1 MKLLFVLGICL
12 ILCIQISHQLPFG
25 GGTKDRK
32 YPGRYGN
39 SVIKPIHRDNNKIWK
54 NHGIREAGEQGDD
67 TEGNNKDEG
76 HPLIGVPSDF
86 DIETDINPDSA
97 DTGTKLETEKDIQK
111 VKRGWFKNLWKTIKN
126 VLVGSLFGM
135 IKRSTNDQPPIE
147 NIDEL
152 DSEDFDNVLLSDD
165 IIEVNIGSGTSPE
178 DKAETEKEIQIVKR
192 GWFKK
197 IRRKIKNVFT
207 GAVVG
212 SVVGSVVKRNN
223 KNDENEEILKVKGN
237 LPLLLK
243 TLRLRPGTADE
254 ITEIVEKLGNNLE
267 FQDAM
272 INEILDESNEKD
284 DEIVLERSG
293 KMVVTTPKCVF
304 KGGRIRCTW
313 K

>member
-32 YPGRYGN
+32 YPGRYEN
-39 SVIKPIHRDNNKIWK
+39 SVIKPIHQGNSKIWK
-54 NHGIREAGEQGDD
+54 NHGIREAGEQLDD
-67 TEGNNKDEG
+67 TEGGKDEE
-76 HPLIGVPSDF
+76 HPLVGVPSDF
-86 DIETDINPDSA
+86 EIGTDINPYSA
-97 DTGTKLETEKDIQK
+97 DTGTKLENEKDIQK

-126 VLVGSLFGM
+126 VLVGSLLGM
-135 IKRSTNDQPPIE
+135 IKRSANDQPPIE

-152 DSEDFDNVLLSDD
+152 DSEDFDNIILSDD
-165 IIEVNIGSGTSPE
+165 IIEVNVGSGTTPE
-178 DKAETEKEIQIVKR
+178 DKAEIEKEIQIVKR

-197 IRRKIKNVFT
+197 IRRKIKNVLT

-223 KNDENEEILKVKGN
+223 KNDENEKILKVKGN

-254 ITEIVEKLGNNLE
+254 ITQIVEKLGNNAE

-272 INEILDESNEKD
+272 INEILDESEG

-293 KMVVTTPKCVF
+293 KAV
-304 KGGRIRCTW
+304 RCRFVRG
-313 K
+313 KYICF